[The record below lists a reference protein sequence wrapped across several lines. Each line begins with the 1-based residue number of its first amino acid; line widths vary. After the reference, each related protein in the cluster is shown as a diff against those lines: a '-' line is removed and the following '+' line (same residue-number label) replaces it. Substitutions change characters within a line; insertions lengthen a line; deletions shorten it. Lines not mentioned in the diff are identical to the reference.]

1 MRTVQIKDFTLGENS
16 PLCFFLG
23 PCALESRDLAL
34 EVAAFVHEATQDLP
48 CNVVFKSSFDKAN
61 RSSLNSKRG
70 LGMEAGLSVLSE
82 IKARYGFALVTDI
95 HLPHQAE
102 PVSEVCDVLQIPA
115 FLCRQTD
122 LLVAAAKTRACIKV
136 KKGQFVA
143 PNDMANVVEKI
154 QACGNNN
161 IILTERGTTFGY
173 NNLVADMRSIPL
185 MQKLGVPVC
194 FDASHSVQL
203 PGGLGT
209 ESSGDREFIRGL
221 AHASVAMGADAIFIE
236 CHPNP
241 DKAISDRNSQLP
253 LSELQPLL
261 KELTALYQL
270 RSSFQKTPKTKAA
283 VY

>member
-1 MRTVQIKDFTLGENS
+1 MRTVQIKDFTLGKGH

-23 PCALESRDLAL
+23 PCALESRDLAF
-34 EVAAFVHEATQDLP
+34 EVAAYIKEATKDLP
-48 CNVVFKSSFDKAN
+48 CNIVFKSSFDKAN
-61 RSSLNSKRG
+61 RSSLISKRG
-70 LGMEAGLSVLSE
+70 LGMDAGLAVLNE
-82 IKARYGFALVTDI
+82 IKDRYGFALVTDI

-102 PVSEVCDVLQIPA
+102 PVSQVCDVLQIPA

-122 LLVAAAKTRACIKV
+122 LLVAAAKTGACIKV

-143 PNDMANVVEKI
+143 PNDMANVVDKI
-154 QACGNNN
+154 RSCGNDR

-173 NNLVADMRSIPL
+173 NNLVTDMRSIPI

-209 ESSGDREFIRGL
+209 ESSGERSFIRGL
-221 AHASVAMGADAIFIE
+221 AHASVAMGADAVFIE

-253 LSELQPLL
+253 LTELRPLI
-261 KELTALYQL
+261 KELIALYQL
-270 RSSFQKTPKTKAA
+270 HSSFEAPKSKASMC
-283 VY
+283 

>member
-1 MRTVQIKDFTLGENS
+1 MRKVQIKDFTLGGKN

-34 EVAAFVHEATQDLP
+34 EVAAFISESTKNLP

-61 RSSLNSKRG
+61 RSSLSSKRG
-70 LGMEAGLSVLSE
+70 LGMEAGLDVLNE
-82 IKARYGFALVTDI
+82 IKERYGFALVTDI
-95 HLPHQAE
+95 HLPNQAE
-102 PVSEVCDVLQIPA
+102 PVSKVCDVLQIPA

-122 LLVAAAKTRACIKV
+122 LLVAAANTGACIKV

-143 PNDMANVVEKI
+143 PSDMSNVVEKI
-154 QACGNNN
+154 RACGNER

-173 NNLVADMRSIPL
+173 NNLVVDMRSIPL
-185 MQKLGVPVC
+185 MQQLEVPVC

-209 ESSGDREFIRGL
+209 ESSGERGYIRGL
-221 AHASVAMGADAIFIE
+221 AHASIAMGADAIFIE

-253 LSELQPLL
+253 LSELRPLL
-261 KELTALYQL
+261 TELISLYEL
-270 RSSFQKTPKTKAA
+270 RSSFENTKALKA
-283 VY
+283 SV